1 MEEANAI
8 YKICKNEIIVYS
20 VYPKKDSYILK
31 QYFPKIHCNR
41 NAKQKIIDI
50 KSYGKRYLSVQD
62 FMDDRI
68 LNHGYEYCDLEYL
81 TNNALF

>member
-20 VYPKKDSYILK
+20 VYPKMDNCILK
-31 QYFPKIHCNR
+31 QYFSKTHCNR
-41 NAKQKIIDI
+41 NVKQKIIDI

-62 FMDDRI
+62 FIDDRI
-68 LNHGYEYCDLEYL
+68 INHAYEYCDLEYL
-81 TNNALF
+81 TSNVLF